1 MLGRRYFS
9 ELRGRTQR
17 VHITQQTPPL
27 HSDTSSLSSSMLSA
41 SQPRERSSRFV
52 AAGTFPRFLKAAS
65 ERMRS
70 LRQRSKQLLG
80 ARTE

>member
-1 MLGRRYFS
+1 MALAARAEALNADHAAADSGADSRR
-9 ELRGRTQR
+9 
-17 VHITQQTPPL
+17 
-27 HSDTSSLSSSMLSA
+27 
-41 SQPRERSSRFV
+41 RFV